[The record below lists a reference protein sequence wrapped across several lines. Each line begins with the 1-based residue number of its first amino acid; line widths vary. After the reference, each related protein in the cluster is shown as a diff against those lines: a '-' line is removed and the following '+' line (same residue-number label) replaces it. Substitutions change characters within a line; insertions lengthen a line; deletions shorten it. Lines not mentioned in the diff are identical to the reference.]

1 MADKA
6 VDSAKIAN
14 QEAEKIRLLE
24 EALEKEKQDAQEAAK
39 KAEMVRLQ
47 AEAAAKE
54 SERLRAE
61 LE

>member
-1 MADKA
+1 MAKKA
-6 VDSAKIAN
+6 LDSANTAN

-47 AEAAAKE
+47 AEAAVIE